1 MVNEILEAHCNV
13 MHTNRAGD
21 SPLHVAI
28 NTKHAGEISLL
39 LRAGADP
46 TMRNANGKSPL
57 DNMGMFKDD
66 AEQKALGWEMANQC
80 SITTQQFG
88 IFSRRHHCRF
98 CLLRCRR
105 WRAPT
110 ARAPTCESVRLQS
123 KHCRGAGLSSADCL
137 TAQRERWR
145 EQAEAVRA
153 PDL

>member
-1 MVNEILEAHCNV
+1 MAGANTELENKAGDTPLLVALKNSDQSMVNEILEAHCNV

-57 DNMGMFKDD
+57 DNMEMFKDD

-110 ARAPTCESVRLQS
+110 ARAPTC
-123 KHCRGAGLSSADCL
+123 
-137 TAQRERWR
+137 
-145 EQAEAVRA
+145 
-153 PDL
+153 